1 MVVAFCGWV
10 GSSKARRLTP
20 RRTAAT
26 SASRMTRS
34 LSTNIS
40 RSIEWRVVATAASAA
55 ARIPSP
61 GRVTST
67 STCRS
72 GAGGGMGV
80 GSPASAR
87 SCRNTRSRLST
98 TGPAARTS
106 TSWFS
111 AEWLPQLMPP
121 RMARTPWTIRSFPW
135 SIVRR
140 SSGNATPRTPPCSS
154 TAQLVSLLRSEGSL
168 IAVTVNPRSWAS
180 SSIATRSSRWNSYSS
195 SSIERRAA
203 RKRSTIAANALG
215 PSGSGTSWSA
225 PLMIG
230 AETAGRGIGAI
241 AGEGVRPGAQEATS
255 SARRRRGNRRR
266 RAGPYTD
273 RYYYGVVDLSM
284 LDVGPAHRG
293 VGGIIQ
299 RPCDEDISWCRGT
312 RARPPRH
319 AGRPSSDPQGE
330 RAGWHHRRRR
340 RFRRRLSHQTGPGK
354 EPLLRHDR
362 TGGPVRRGLGRLYP
376 GKPRSLIRRG
386 LLAVGAGVPLL
397 ALVTVLALVFRNVVL
412 GPEMP
417 RPGGTFVEGV
427 VGQLGSLN
435 PLYGEATAGSN
446 DLDALLFEPLV
457 RVLPTG
463 GVEGRLAAH
472 WDVTPDGRSYSF
484 TLRPN
489 ARWSDGTTV
498 TADDIV
504 FTVRTVQ
511 DPQFP
516 GAVLNQSWKDIIATA
531 IDAGHVRFALPGHN
545 AGFLAN
551 LELLDIVPSH
561 LLAGRSMAEIASAA
575 PNLNP
580 VGTGPFRM
588 VAQSGDRIQL
598 ERNPFAWR
606 RPWLDTM
613 TIRSFGSQAAALD
626 ALDRGQIDG
635 LANLTPSGA
644 AQERGNRQ
652 VSVLA
657 ASTYQYA
664 ELLMNLKTDEP
675 FFQDIRVRQAIGKA
689 IDRAAIIRNVLG
701 GQAVP
706 DDGPIPRSIAW
717 AYDSAN
723 QQPAH
728 DTAAAAQLLD
738 DAGS

>member
-1 MVVAFCGWV
+1 M
-10 GSSKARRLTP
+10 
-20 RRTAAT
+20 
-26 SASRMTRS
+26 
-34 LSTNIS
+34 
-40 RSIEWRVVATAASAA
+40 
-55 ARIPSP
+55 
-61 GRVTST
+61 
-67 STCRS
+67 
-72 GAGGGMGV
+72 
-80 GSPASAR
+80 
-87 SCRNTRSRLST
+87 
-98 TGPAARTS
+98 
-106 TSWFS
+106 
-111 AEWLPQLMPP
+111 
-121 RMARTPWTIRSFPW
+121 
-135 SIVRR
+135 
-140 SSGNATPRTPPCSS
+140 
-154 TAQLVSLLRSEGSL
+154 
-168 IAVTVNPRSWAS
+168 
-180 SSIATRSSRWNSYSS
+180 
-195 SSIERRAA
+195 
-203 RKRSTIAANALG
+203 
-215 PSGSGTSWSA
+215 
-225 PLMIG
+225 
-230 AETAGRGIGAI
+230 
-241 AGEGVRPGAQEATS
+241 
-255 SARRRRGNRRR
+255 
-266 RAGPYTD
+266 
-273 RYYYGVVDLSM
+273 
-284 LDVGPAHRG
+284 
-293 VGGIIQ
+293 
-299 RPCDEDISWCRGT
+299 
-312 RARPPRH
+312 
-319 AGRPSSDPQGE
+319 
-330 RAGWHHRRRR
+330 
-340 RFRRRLSHQTGPGK
+340 
-354 EPLLRHDR
+354 
-362 TGGPVRRGLGRLYP
+362 
-376 GKPRSLIRRG
+376 IRRG
-386 LLAVGAGVPLL
+386 LLTLGVGVPLL
-397 ALVTVLALVFRNVVL
+397 ALLTVLVLVFRSVVL
-412 GPEMP
+412 APEAP
-417 RPGGTFVEGV
+417 RPGGTYVEGV

-463 GVEGRLAAH
+463 AVQGRLAAH

-484 TLRPN
+484 ALRPN
-489 ARWSDGTTV
+489 GRWSDGTPV
-498 TADDIV
+498 TADDVV

-575 PNLNP
+575 PNFNP

-717 AYDSAN
+717 AYDSAT

-728 DTAAAAQLLD
+728 DTAAAAKLLD
-738 DAGS
+738 DAGWALVNGVRTKGGTSLSFGLTVSSDVPPYERVAEKIAEQLAQVGIIAEVRPVTTASLIHDYLNPRVFDMTLTAFDNGPDPDVYTFWHSSQAHPGGFNFAGMKKNVFIDGDLEDGRNTLELGARAKAYMTFQEDFAKEIPAIFLYSPRYVMAVSRRIHGVRLDRAIEPEERYAYVSDWYVEVGR